1 MIYIKNP
8 KNNNDITI
16 KLDENTEFYTEC
28 NECGKVVEATKE
40 ILDDFTGFLYGSTIL
55 YCEECTAKRKN

>member
-8 KNNNDITI
+8 KSNDVMTV

-28 NECGKVVEATKE
+28 NDCGKEIEATEE
-40 ILDDFTGFLYGSTIL
+40 ILDDFTGFLYGSTRL
-55 YCEECTAKRKN
+55 YCEKCAAKRKN